1 MHTKPNGLGLAER
14 TAVLEA
20 ADILAGVSAR
30 QGRSRDGFLA
40 GAQAACLRRVASRPL
55 TVTVGPE
62 FVQEFTE
69 ALKEDRAF
77 HSRLTEP
84 YNEQCRDFATD
95 MLGELRHGGEVTVP
109 DGPEGAQ
116 WFHAFARDRVELAWA
131 AGQWVALREF
141 ANVAEACGPP
151 AGLEVHDV
159 EE

>member
-1 MHTKPNGLGLAER
+1 MLTQISGLGLTER
-14 TAVLEA
+14 TAVHEA
-20 ADILAGVSAR
+20 ADMLAGVSAR
-30 QGRSRDGFLA
+30 QGCFLA

-55 TVTVGPE
+55 TITVGPE
-62 FVQEFTE
+62 FVQRFTE

-141 ANVAEACGPP
+141 ANVAEACGLP
-151 AGLEVHDV
+151 AGLEVHV